1 MAGRLGQTRGVSQS
15 IQPPSSPLYRRLWE
29 AQSGCCALCGGPMP
43 ESRFAVAHASIWKRR
58 RPTFDHI
65 VPLAAGG
72 PDSPDNLQLAHADC
86 NKRKGRRQAGSDG
99 RVAT

>member
-1 MAGRLGQTRGVSQS
+1 MSQS
-15 IQPPSSPLYRRLWE
+15 ISPPNTEVFSQLWE

-43 ESRFAVAHASIWKRR
+43 QSRFAVAHASIWKRR

-72 PDSPDNLQLAHADC
+72 PDNPDNLQLAHADC